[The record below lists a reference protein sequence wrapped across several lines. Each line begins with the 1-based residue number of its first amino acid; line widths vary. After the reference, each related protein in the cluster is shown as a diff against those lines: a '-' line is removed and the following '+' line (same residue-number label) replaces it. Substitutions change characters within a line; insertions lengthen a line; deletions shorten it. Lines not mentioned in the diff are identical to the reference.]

1 MKNSTLKLFAS
12 VVFMMM
18 MYVVNAQDQTIC
30 FGATKNYVV
39 DVTAP
44 DGQAPDGTPGSFY
57 AWSVLEA
64 GFAGTITA
72 GDDGDGPGINDS
84 NQATIDWGTT
94 PIGLYTVQV
103 IETNGDC
110 VGDPITF
117 TVEIVDGPAAPTIT
131 TNSPICS
138 GNDAVFTIHGAAG
151 NLVTYNI
158 NGGGDQTATIL
169 GTGEVD
175 VIIVG
180 ATANQTMTITGVATN
195 GDPDA
200 CTSTVNVT
208 ATIIVNAAPTTSPI
222 QAL

>member
-1 MKNSTLKLFAS
+1 MKNSTLKLIAS
-12 VVFMMM
+12 AVFMMM
-18 MYVVNAQDQTIC
+18 MYVVNAQNQTIC

-117 TVEIVDGPAAPTIT
+117 TVEIVDGPAAPTIE

-138 GNDAVFTIHGAAG
+138 GDDAVFTIEGAPD
-151 NLVTYNI
+151 NVVTYDI
-158 NGGGDQTATIL
+158 NGTAGTATI
-169 GTGEVD
+169 GAGGNVD
-175 VIIVG
+175 VIVPG
-180 ATANQTMTITGVATN
+180 ATVNQTMTITAIATD

-200 CTSTVNVT
+200 CTSAVNVT

>member
-12 VVFMMM
+12 AVLMMM

-30 FGATKNYVV
+30 LGATKNYVV

-57 AWSVLEA
+57 AWSVIEA

-72 GDDGDGPGINDS
+72 GNDPDGPGANDS
-84 NQATIDWGTT
+84 NQATIAWGAT

-103 IETNGDC
+103 IETNGTC

-138 GNDAVFTIHGAAG
+138 GDDAVFTIHGAPG
-151 NLVTYNI
+151 NVVTYDI
-158 NGGGDQTATIL
+158 NGTPGTATIL

-180 ATANQTMTITGVATN
+180 ATANQTMTITSVAT
-195 GDPDA
+195 DDTPEA
-200 CTSTVNVT
+200 CTTTVNVT

>member
-18 MYVVNAQDQTIC
+18 MYVVNAQADLQVCQNSNTDFIVDNNPAL
-30 FGATKNYVV
+30 GSGDETATGSPGSTYVWNN
-39 DVTAP
+39 TA
-44 DGQAPDGTPGSFY
+44 GTLSQVTPGSNT
-57 AWSVLEA
+57 ANIDWTGVPV
-64 GFAGTITA
+64 GTIV
-72 GDDGDGPGINDS
+72 
-84 NQATIDWGTT
+84 TI
-94 PIGLYTVQV
+94 TVV
-103 IETNGDC
+103 ETNATGC
-110 VGDPITF
+110 ETDPAVEF

-138 GNDAVFTIHGAAG
+138 GDDAVFTIHGAPG
-151 NLVTYNI
+151 NVVTYNI
-158 NGGGDQTATIL
+158 NGGADQTATIL

-180 ATANQTMTITGVATN
+180 ATANQTMTITAIATD

-200 CTSTVNVT
+200 CNSAVNVT